1 MNGQINFHVIINDM
15 FQSKIHR
22 LKIVKLLQKKK
33 RIYRNENILDDFS
46 SFFDMRV
53 EKFTRSKLRPSEI
66 FHRKTQEQIIEL
78 ECNERGTI
86 PYNVSIVVHIRRMHI
101 HSRNFQCNHLRIFAF
116 GSLLQLLR
124 ENDIRENKSAN

>member
-66 FHRKTQEQIIEL
+66 FHRK
-78 ECNERGTI
+78 ER
-86 PYNVSIVVHIRRMHI
+86 R
-101 HSRNFQCNHLRIFAF
+101 
-116 GSLLQLLR
+116 
-124 ENDIRENKSAN
+124 NKSSS